1 MIHLVSDIRFS
12 TDLEFFPL
20 FKLTSLRGLLT
31 ALLAGQFSQ
40 LVEVYLSQLSTLSG
54 TTLST
59 VFSALQNTGDHRLRT
74 LHISGV
80 NLSSLDPDLLQGR
93 GEAGHLLPGGH
104 SSDFS
109 TSLCHLQIPPG
120 DASPGLTAE
129 SLEDESN
136 QRPVHTQPGDDPVCR
151 QAGSSEDDLLCDL
164 HPQYRHRAVQSEPR
178 DSRAEAS

>member
-80 NLSSLDPDLLQGR
+80 NLSSLNPDLLQAVVR
-93 GEAGHLLPGGH
+93 L
-104 SSDFS
+104 D
-109 TSLCHLQIPPG
+109 TCC
-120 DASPGLTAE
+120 
-129 SLEDESN
+129 LEDTHLTSQQVSVIFKSLQDTPVQDLQLRVLKMN
-136 QRPVHTQPGDDPVCR
+136 QINDLSTLNPGMI
-151 QAGSSEDDLLCDL
+151 
-164 HPQYRHRAVQSEPR
+164 QSVVKL
-178 DSRAEAS
+178 EALKKTC